1 MGGSGGEGV
10 VAEGEVQL
18 DGVDRALGHQPG
30 SGCRPRPEHLLQG
43 EVLVEED
50 GHDGVPLQ
58 GAGHELEVVA
68 VEQAGISPGEDA
80 EVVAEVEGCSG
91 HRDERVVLAAADE
104 LEVEVEVEVDDE
116 SAVDEV
122 TQGGEASG
130 IRPTVGE
137 LDGDVRDGAEVV
149 RDVERAGVVGSRSRT
164 IAPGSGFL
172 CTPFG

>member
-1 MGGSGGEGV
+1 VGGSGGEGV

-18 DGVDRALGHQPG
+18 DGVDRALGHEPG
-30 SGCRPRPEHLLQG
+30 AGCRPRPENGLQG
-43 EVLVEED
+43 EVFVDED
-50 GHDGVPLQ
+50 GHDGVYPE

-68 VEQAGISPGEDA
+68 VEQAGVGTGEGG
-80 EVVAEVEGCSG
+80 EVGAEVEGRSG
-91 HRDERVVLAAADE
+91 HGDERSILAAADE
-104 LEVEVEVEVDDE
+104 LEVEDDDE

>member
-1 MGGSGGEGV
+1 MTASPSREP
-10 VAEGEVQL
+10 ATSS
-18 DGVDRALGHQPG
+18 R
-30 SGCRPRPEHLLQG
+30 SS
-43 EVLVEED
+43 
-50 GHDGVPLQ
+50 
-58 GAGHELEVVA
+58 
-68 VEQAGISPGEDA
+68 VEQAGVGPGEDA

-104 LEVEVEVEVDDE
+104 LEVEVDDE

-122 TQGGEASG
+122 AQGGEASG

-137 LDGDVRDGAEVV
+137 LDGDVGHGSEVV